1 MLFITKD
8 TLSTINRTDGGTWIL
23 KFYKEGKTVFRKEY
37 ESFNAAKIA
46 EGKLMKKFY

>member
-8 TLSTINRTDGGTWIL
+8 TLSTIHHTDSGTWTL

-37 ESFNAAKIA
+37 KSFKAAKIA